1 MRTGHLMP
9 ETQNHETGLM
19 QELVALRAEIRRLNQ
34 NRYVR
39 LYNSPMRLL
48 GFQFARGLAFGLGSV
63 LGATVLVSIAVYI
76 LSGIDFLP
84 IIGDWAS
91 EIARQIQEP
100 K

>member
-1 MRTGHLMP
+1 
-9 ETQNHETGLM
+9 
-19 QELVALRAEIRRLNQ
+19 
-34 NRYVR
+34 
-39 LYNSPMRLL
+39 MRLL